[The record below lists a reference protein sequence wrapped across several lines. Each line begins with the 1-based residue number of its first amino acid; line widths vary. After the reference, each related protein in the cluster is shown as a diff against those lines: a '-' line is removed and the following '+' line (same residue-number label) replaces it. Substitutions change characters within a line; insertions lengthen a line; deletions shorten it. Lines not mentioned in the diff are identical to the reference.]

1 MPAKSTATEKDTR
14 RYVVTIPLKT
24 EPFQEHILEKRF
36 EIARNIYNA
45 CLGEIIKRHKA
56 MRHDQRW
63 QQALRNEDSKENRA
77 LFIKLKREYDVG
89 KYGLNPFVKDMQKKF
104 KENID
109 SQTARSL
116 AYRAWLANEKVISG
130 LAKKVV
136 FKYKGE
142 LKSVEGKTNESGIIL
157 RGENLKWWGLVIPV
171 IIQEK
176 DAYLNLALE
185 DEINYCRI
193 LKREEKGKTRYYAQL
208 TMVGV
213 PPFKKNFKPSKEG
226 RVGIDIGTQTVAI
239 ASDKVVQLLE
249 LAPNIDNLEREKRI
263 LQRKMDRQRRA
274 NNPNKYNENGTIK
287 IGTRDKWIDSKR
299 YLKTKSEYSEICR
312 VIARKR
318 ELSHHELANKIVS
331 LGNDI
336 RVEKMNYQGLQKRSK
351 ELTINQ
357 KTGRYNSR
365 KRFGKS
371 IGNKAPAMFISIID
385 RKLNYESEG
394 VKKVNTYTVKAS
406 QYNHIEDTYVK
417 KNLSQRWNILENDNI
432 QRDLYSAFLIMNT
445 TDDLESVD
453 REKCV
458 YTFDNFKK
466 LHEKE
471 IKRLKLDKPKISSMG
486 I

>member
-1 MPAKSTATEKDTR
+1 MPAVEKDKR

-63 QQALRNEDSKENRA
+63 QQALRMEKGKVRNNVFKDLNKE
-77 LFIKLKREYDVG
+77 FGVSEYDLMKFG
-89 KYGLNPFVKDMQKKF
+89 KKMNQLFF
-104 KENID
+104 KNID
-109 SQTARSL
+109 ANTGQNL
-116 AYRAWLANEKVISG
+116 ASRAFKAYEKTIFG
-130 LAKKVV
+130 NAKKVR
-136 FKYKGE
+136 FKRKGE
-142 LKSVEGKTNESGIIL
+142 LTSVQGSTNKSGIML
-157 RGENLKWWGLVIPV
+157 RNKCIKWKGLTVPV
-171 IIQEK
+171 IISEK

-185 DEINYCRI
+185 DEIKFCRV
-193 LKREEKGKTRYYAQL
+193 LKREEKGKTRYYTQL
-208 TMVGV
+208 VMVGV
-213 PPFKKNFKPSKEG
+213 PPFKKNFKPAKEG

-239 ASDKVVQLLE
+239 ASEKEVQLLE

-287 IGTRDKWIDSKR
+287 KGNRDKWVESKR

-371 IGNKAPAMFISIID
+371 IGNKAPAMLIAIID
-385 RKLNYESEG
+385 EKLKYESEG
-394 VKKVNTYTVKAS
+394 IKKVNTYTVKAS
-406 QYNHIEDTYVK
+406 QYNHIEDNYVK
-417 KNLSQRWNILENDNI
+417 KPLSQRWNYFENEPI

-445 TDDLESVD
+445 TEDLDLVD
-453 REKCV
+453 REQCLET
-458 YTFDNFKK
+458 YDNFKE
-466 LHEKE
+466 LHGKE
-471 IKRLKLDKPKISSMG
+471 IKRLKLDKPLISSMG

>member
-1 MPAKSTATEKDTR
+1 MPAIEKDKR

-63 QQALRNEDSKENRA
+63 QQALRNPDSTENRKIFNR
-77 LFIKLKREYDVG
+77 LKKEYKVDQYGFYPFII
-89 KYGLNPFVKDMQKKF
+89 DMNKKF
-104 KENID
+104 SENMD
-109 SQTARSL
+109 SRTTRKIADRARL
-116 AYRAWLANEKVISG
+116 AYEKKLSG
-130 LAKKVV
+130 LAKKVN
-136 FKYKGE
+136 FKRKGE
-142 LKSVEGKTNESGIIL
+142 LSSVEGSENTRGITFKNGNL
-157 RGENLKWWGLVIPV
+157 RWRKLHIPV
-171 IIQEK
+171 LVSEK

-185 DEINYCRI
+185 DEIKFCRI
-193 LKREEKGKTRYYAQL
+193 LRRKEKGKPRYYTQL
-208 TMVGV
+208 IMVGV
-213 PPFKKNFKPSKEG
+213 PPFKKNFKPATEG

-239 ASDKVVQLLE
+239 ASETEVQLLE
-249 LAPNIDNLEREKRI
+249 LAPNIDNLEREKRS
-263 LQRKMDRQRRA
+263 LLRKMDRQRRA

-287 IGTRDKWIDSKR
+287 QGNSDKWVDSKR
-299 YLKTKSEYSEICR
+299 YLKTKCEYSEICR
-312 VIARKR
+312 VIARQR

-371 IGNKAPAMFISIID
+371 IGNKAPAMLISIID
-385 RKLNYESEG
+385 EKLKYESEG
-394 VKKVNTYTVKAS
+394 IKKVNTYTVKAS

-417 KNLSQRWNILENDNI
+417 KPLSQRWNYLEDETI

-445 TDDLESVD
+445 NDELDLVD
-453 REKCV
+453 REKCLD
-458 YTFDNFKK
+458 TFDNFKE

-471 IKRLKLDKPKISSMG
+471 INRLKLANPKISSMG